1 MGKTKSG
8 FYVAVTGTG
17 STITRTWDEILSFL
31 KEHPGKEF
39 HKKFPTEEQAVVF
52 MQEKL
57 REFGGAAILAK
68 PVVLPTPEHT
78 PVVSDTEDEDDSP
91 PWY

>member
-39 HKKFPTEEQAVVF
+39 HKKFPTEEQAVAF

-57 REFGGAAILAK
+57 REFGGAAIPAK
-68 PVVLPTPEHT
+68 PVVPPTSECTIIAPN
-78 PVVSDTEDEDDSP
+78 TEEEDASP
-91 PWY
+91 PW

>member
-39 HKKFPTEEQAVVF
+39 HKKFPTEEQAVAF

-57 REFGGAAILAK
+57 REFDDSAIITE
-68 PVVLPTPEHT
+68 PVIPPTPEHT
-78 PVVSDTEDEDDSP
+78 SVVPDTEDEDDSP

>member
-39 HKKFPTEEQAVVF
+39 HKKFPTEEQAIAF

-57 REFGGAAILAK
+57 REFRGAAIPAK
-68 PVVLPTPEHT
+68 PVVPPTPECT
-78 PVVSDTEDEDDSP
+78 AVAPNPEEDEDDSP
-91 PWY
+91 PF